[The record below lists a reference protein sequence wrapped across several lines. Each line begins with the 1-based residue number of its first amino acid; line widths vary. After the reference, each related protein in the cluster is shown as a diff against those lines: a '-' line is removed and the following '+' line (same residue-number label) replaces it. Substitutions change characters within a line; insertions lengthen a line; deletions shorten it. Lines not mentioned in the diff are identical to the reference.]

1 MMRAIGLE
9 YHDVVTGEDF
19 DASGFPGAAAA
30 SYKLTVPGFDA
41 HLRAIAATGVRVV
54 RVDAASEAPDGAM
67 PVFLTFDD
75 GGSSALQST
84 SACLARFG
92 WAGHFLV
99 TTSRIGTHG
108 FLDAAQIRAV
118 HAAGH
123 VIGSH
128 SCTHPL
134 RFSALGRAAMLRE
147 WADSRDALEQ
157 ILAAPVTVASV
168 PGGYFRRIAAETAA
182 EAGLRTLFTS
192 EPVSSVRTVAG
203 CTVLGRCS
211 IRRATPPEEAAALAS
226 GQLGPRARQ
235 WVVWNGKKAVKAAGG
250 RAYLAAREWLFERG
264 AQEPPEQAPK
274 SAVSDERPP
283 TA

>member
-1 MMRAIGLE
+1 MRAIGLE
-9 YHDVVTGEDF
+9 YHDVITGEDF

-30 SYKLTVPGFDA
+30 SYKLTVPSFDA
-41 HLRAIAATGVRVV
+41 HMRAIAATGARVA
-54 RVDAASEAPDGAM
+54 RVDAASDTRDGAM

-75 GGSSALQST
+75 GGSSAFHGT
-84 SACLARFG
+84 GACLARFG

-118 HAAGH
+118 QAAGH

-147 WADSRDALEQ
+147 WAESRDALEQ
-157 ILAAPVTVASV
+157 ILGALVTVASV

-192 EPVSSVRTVAG
+192 EPVSSVRTIAG

-250 RAYLAAREWLFERG
+250 RVYLSAREWLFERG
-264 AQEPPEQAPK
+264 AREQAEQASETVVP
-274 SAVSDERPP
+274 DRRPP
-283 TA
+283 LA

>member
-1 MMRAIGLE
+1 MRAIGLE
-9 YHDVVTGEDF
+9 YHDVVAGDDF

-30 SYKLTVPGFDA
+30 SYKLTVPSFNA
-41 HLRAIAATGVRVV
+41 HLRAIAATGVRVA
-54 RVDAASEAPDGAM
+54 RADAM
-67 PVFLTFDD
+67 PPATAGTMPVLLTFDD
-75 GGSSALQST
+75 GGSSALSGT
-84 SACLARFG
+84 SGCLARFG

-134 RFSALGRAAMLRE
+134 RFSALGRPAMLRE

-157 ILAAPVTVASV
+157 ILGAPVTVASV

-182 EAGLRTLFTS
+182 DAGLRTLFTS

-211 IRRATPPEEAAALAS
+211 IRRATTPEEAAALAA

-235 WVVWNGKKAVKAAGG
+235 WVVWNAKKAMKAAGG
-250 RAYLAAREWLFERG
+250 RVYLSAREWLFERG
-264 AQEPPEQAPK
+264 AT
-274 SAVSDERPP
+274 ERPEEAAESEVKDQRSP
-283 TA
+283 LA

>member
-9 YHDVVTGEDF
+9 YHDVIAGDDF

-30 SYKLTVPGFDA
+30 SYKLTVSSFEA
-41 HLRAIAATGVRVV
+41 HLNAIAAAGVRVV
-54 RVDAASEAPDGAM
+54 RADALVQATDGRM
-67 PVFLTFDD
+67 PVCLTFDD
-75 GGSSALQST
+75 GGASALDGT
-84 SACLARFG
+84 SGCLSRFG

-108 FLDAAQIRAV
+108 FLDGAQIRAV

-134 RFSALGRAAMLRE
+134 RFSALGREAMRRE
-147 WADSRDALEQ
+147 WVESREALEQ
-157 ILAAPVTVASV
+157 ILGAAVTVASV

-182 EAGLRTLFTS
+182 DAGLRTLFTS
-192 EPVSSVRTVAG
+192 EPVSSVRTIAG

-211 IRRATPPEEAAALAS
+211 IRRSTSPAEAAALAA
-226 GQLGPRARQ
+226 GELGPRARQ
-235 WVVWNGKKAVKAAGG
+235 WIVWNGKKAVKAAGG
-250 RAYLAAREWLFERG
+250 RAYLATREWLFERG
-264 AQEPPEQAPK
+264 AKDQPAGAAATDHRSPRA
-274 SAVSDERPP
+274 
-283 TA
+283 

>member
-9 YHDVVTGEDF
+9 YHDVVAGDDF

-30 SYKLTVPGFDA
+30 SYKLTVPSFEA
-41 HLRAIAATGVRVV
+41 HLRAIKETGVRVA
-54 RVDAASEAPDGAM
+54 RADAVSSDGAM

-75 GGSSALQST
+75 GGSSALHGT
-84 SACLARFG
+84 SGCLARFG

-99 TTSRIGTHG
+99 TTSRIGTPG
-108 FLDAAQIRAV
+108 FLDAEQIRAV

-134 RFSALGRAAMLRE
+134 RFSALGRGAMLRE

-157 ILAAPVTVASV
+157 ILGAGVTVASV

-192 EPVSSVRTVAG
+192 EPVSRVRTVAG

-250 RAYLAAREWLFERG
+250 RVYLAAREWLFERG
-264 AQEPPEQAPK
+264 AREQPDQTRDA
-274 SAVSDERPP
+274 AVPGPRPP
-283 TA
+283 DA